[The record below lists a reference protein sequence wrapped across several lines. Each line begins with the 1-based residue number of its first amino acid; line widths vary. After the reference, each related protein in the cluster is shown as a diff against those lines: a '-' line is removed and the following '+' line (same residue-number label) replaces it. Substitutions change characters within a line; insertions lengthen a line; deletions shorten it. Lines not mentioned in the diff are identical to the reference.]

1 MAIDPGNVWRLSS
14 IHILSLLLG
23 VLGATW
29 SPWPWTIPVIGLC
42 LAAASL
48 AMVAAATRRLGI
60 ANVGR
65 SPRHAQMRVLVLA
78 LAWALAGAAW
88 AGAVSLLALRA
99 QLPASWE
106 GRELRV
112 SGQIV
117 SLPIVETRR
126 SRFLL
131 QVDEGEDQPPP
142 VRGRLL
148 QLAWYDD
155 FDALA
160 PGPRLALQAGAHWQL
175 QVRLRAPRGLRNPG
189 GFDAERSA
197 LAQRWA
203 AVGLVRQPQ
212 AARQTH
218 APQGWAAWRERM
230 SARIGNATG
239 GAHARFIQALAVGDT
254 RGLDAQDW
262 RLLRSAGLTHLIAI
276 SGFHVGLVALAA
288 AWLVRGLWRLSATLA
303 RRWPREH
310 AAAVAAVLAAALYG
324 VMAGGSLPTVRT
336 VLMIAVLTAARLCR
350 RPVAL
355 TRSLALALVAVL
367 LVDPLATLLPGFWL
381 SFGGVACLTLLM
393 PQNAPR
399 LRWLWEFLR
408 AQWVATLC
416 LLPVSAAWFAQASWV
431 GPLVNLLAIPWWSLL
446 VVPLSLGGLAFES
459 AHAGAGAPMWRLAA
473 ACFAPSWRL
482 FSWLGA
488 QPFAQAPLTE
498 VATAAAVLALLGAT
512 GWLLPRGTPGKPLA
526 AVLWLALAWPD
537 TRRPGPGAVE
547 LVVLDVGQGLAVL
560 VRTHRHA
567 LLYDAGP
574 RVEEGFDAGERVV
587 VPALHALGVRA
598 LDALVVSH
606 ADSDHAGG
614 VAAVMAELP
623 VARTLAPP
631 DAAIPGARAAPAACL
646 RGQAWEW
653 DGVRF
658 RFLHPPRGFPYLGN
672 ESSCVLRVEAGGQS
686 ALLTGDIGRVIE
698 QRLLRLAPADLRA
711 ELVVVPHHGSANS
724 SSAGFV
730 AATGARLAIFSS
742 GHGNRFGHP
751 RPGVVRWWRRAGA
764 EALET
769 ARSGA
774 VRVWLGPAGL
784 AVREQRR
791 WQARH
796 WDAEERLRAAAILS
810 ASKQAAE
817 RAGGSERVGTGQ
829 GRRLADGAPAVA
841 GDPGAGDRARAAVD
855 AAPQ

>member
-1 MAIDPGNVWRLSS
+1 MAKDPANVRRLSS
-14 IHILSLLLG
+14 VHILSLLFG
-23 VLGATW
+23 VLAAVW
-29 SPWPWTIPVIGLC
+29 SPWPWTIGRVGLC
-42 LAAASL
+42 VAGASL
-48 AMVAAATRRLGI
+48 AVVAAGA
-60 ANVGR
+60 
-65 SPRHAQMRVLVLA
+65 SRVRGAAALVLA
-78 LAWALAGAAW
+78 CALGGAAW
-88 AGAVSLLALRA
+88 AGTVSVLALRA

-106 GRELRV
+106 GRELMV
-112 SGQIV
+112 SGQVV
-117 SLPIVETRR
+117 SLPVVEKRR

-131 QVDEGEDQPPP
+131 RVGDGEAQPAPL
-142 VRGRLL
+142 RGRLL

-155 FDALA
+155 FDAIA
-160 PGPRLALQAGAHWQL
+160 PGPRLAVRAGTHWRL

-197 LAQRWA
+197 MAQGWT
-203 AVGLVRQPQ
+203 AVGQVRLPA
-212 AARQTH
+212 AARQMRPAH
-218 APQGWAAWRERM
+218 GWVAWRERM
-230 SARIGNATG
+230 SARIGSAING
-239 GAHARFIQALAVGDT
+239 PQARFVQALALGDT
-254 RGLDAQDW
+254 RGLGARDW
-262 RLLRSAGLTHLIAI
+262 RLLRAAGLTHLIAI
-276 SGFHVGLVALAA
+276 PGFHVGLVALAA
-288 AWLVRGLWRLSATLA
+288 AWVVRGLWRVSATLA

-324 VMAGGSLPTVRT
+324 GVAGGSLPTVRT
-336 VLMIAVLTAARLCR
+336 VLMIAALSAARLCR
-350 RPVAL
+350 RPVTV
-355 TRSLALALVAVL
+355 TRSLALALLAVL
-367 LVDPLATLLPGFWL
+367 LIDPLATLLPGFWL
-381 SFGGVACLTLLM
+381 SFGGVAGLAMLM
-393 PQNAPR
+393 PQNTSR
-399 LRWLWEFLR
+399 LRWLWDFLR

-431 GPLVNLLAIPWWSLL
+431 GPFANLLAIPWWSLV
-446 VVPLSLGGLAFES
+446 VVPLSLCGLALET
-459 AHAGAGAPMWRLAA
+459 AHAGAGAPVWRLAA
-473 ACFAPSWRL
+473 VCFEPSWRL
-482 FSWLGA
+482 FAWLGA
-488 QPFAQAPLTE
+488 QPLAQAPLIE
-498 VATAAAVLALLGAT
+498 VTVAAAVLALLGAI
-512 GWLLPRGTPGKPLA
+512 GWLLPRGTPGKPMA
-526 AVLWLALAWPD
+526 AALWLALAWPD

-547 LVVLDVGQGLAVL
+547 LVVLDVGQGLSVL

-587 VPALHALGVRA
+587 VPALHALGVNA

-623 VARTLAPP
+623 VARALAPP
-631 DAAIPGARAAPAACL
+631 DAVVPGASAKPAACV

-658 RFLHPPRGFPYLGN
+658 RVLHPPAGFPYLGN
-672 ESSCVLRVEAGGQS
+672 ESSCVLRVEAGGQA

-711 ELVVVPHHGSANS
+711 ELVVVPHHGSAS
-724 SSAGFV
+724 SSSPHFV
-730 AATGARLAIFSS
+730 AATGARLAVFSS

-764 EALET
+764 EALDT

-829 GRRLADGAPAVA
+829 GRRLADGAPAAA

>member
-1 MAIDPGNVWRLSS
+1 MAIPGNVWRLSS
-14 IHILSLLLG
+14 THILALLLG
-23 VLGATW
+23 VLAAAW
-29 SPWPWTIPVIGLC
+29 SPWPWTIPSIGLC
-42 LAAASL
+42 
-48 AMVAAATRRLGI
+48 VAAAAVAAVVSG
-60 ANVGR
+60 VGR
-65 SPRHAQMRVLVLA
+65 SPVAHIATSPRQAQLRAALLA
-78 LAWALAGAAW
+78 LAWSLAGAAW
-88 AGAVSLLALRA
+88 AGTLSVRVMRA

-106 GRELRV
+106 GREVVL
-112 SGQIV
+112 SGQVV
-117 SLPIVETRR
+117 SLPDVEKRR

-131 QVDEGEDQPPP
+131 QVDDSGQQPAP

-155 FDALA
+155 FDARA
-160 PGPRLALQAGAHWQL
+160 PGPRLALHAGAHWQL
-175 QVRLRAPRGLRNPG
+175 HARLRAPRGLRNPG

-197 LAQRWA
+197 MAQRWT
-203 AVGLVRQPQ
+203 AVGLVRQPE
-212 AARQTH
+212 AARQVREPH
-218 APQGWAAWRERM
+218 GWAAWRDRM
-230 SARIGNATG
+230 SARIGRAIDRPD
-239 GAHARFIQALAVGDT
+239 ARFVQALALGDT
-254 RGLDAQDW
+254 RGLGAQDW

-288 AWLVRGLWRLSATLA
+288 AWLVRGLWRVSARLA

-324 VMAGGSLPTVRT
+324 VVAGGSLPTVRT
-336 VLMIAVLTAARLCR
+336 VLMIGALSAARLCR
-350 RPVAL
+350 RPVAV
-355 TRSLALALVAVL
+355 TRSLALALLAVL

-381 SFGGVACLTLLM
+381 SFGGVACLSVLM
-393 PQNAPR
+393 PQNGSR
-399 LRWLWEFLR
+399 LRWLWDFLR

-431 GPLVNLLAIPWWSLL
+431 GPLANLLAIPWWSLL
-446 VVPLSLGGLAFES
+446 VVPLSLGGLVFE
-459 AHAGAGAPMWRLAA
+459 AAYAGAGAPMWRLAA
-473 ACFAPSWRL
+473 ACFEPSWRL
-482 FSWLGA
+482 FSWLGT

-498 VATAAAVLALLGAT
+498 VATTAAVLALLGAI

-537 TRRPGPGAVE
+537 TRRPGPGAFE
-547 LVVLDVGQGLAVL
+547 LVVLDVGQGLSVL

-614 VAAVMAELP
+614 VATVVAELP
-623 VARTLAPP
+623 VARMVAPP
-631 DAAIPGARAAPAACL
+631 DAEVPGAGSTPAACL
-646 RGQAWEW
+646 RGQGWEW

-658 RFLHPPRGFPYLGN
+658 RFLHPPSGFPYLGN
-672 ESSCVLRVEAGGQS
+672 ESSCVLRVEAGGQA

-698 QRLLRLAPADLRA
+698 QRLVRLAPADLRA
-711 ELVVVPHHGSANS
+711 ELVVVPHHGSAS
-724 SSAGFV
+724 SSSPGFV
-730 AATGARLAIFSS
+730 AATGARLAVISS

-751 RPGVVRWWRRAGA
+751 RPGVLRWWRRGGA

-817 RAGGSERVGTGQ
+817 RAGGSKRVGTGQ
-829 GRRLADGAPAVA
+829 GRRLADGAPAAA

-855 AAPQ
+855 VAPQ